1 MKFPTMFSPIN
12 IGTVTVPN
20 RFVVP
25 PMGNNFANTDG
36 SLSDRSAA
44 YYEARAK
51 GGFGLITIESTVVYS
66 EAKGGPR
73 KPCLFTDDTVES
85 FRKVAERCHRYGAK
99 LNIQLQ
105 HAGPE
110 GNSKLTGYPLKAA
123 SAMASH
129 CGGEIPVAMP
139 TEEVYRLI
147 EAYGDA
153 AARAQRAGIDM
164 VEVHCAHGYLVSTF
178 ISARTNKRTDEFGG
192 CFENRMRLPRL
203 IIENIRRKTGNMPI
217 LCRINARDEGE
228 GGLTVQDAAA
238 VAAYLEQECGVDALN
253 VSRSIHL
260 HDEFMWAP
268 NNTHGGFNAD
278 LVTEIKK
285 AVSIPVITV
294 GRYTE
299 PQYAELLVK
308 QGRADLVAFGR
319 QSIADPELPVKA
331 RTGHLET
338 LAPCIACLL
347 GCVPNMLAGRPI
359 TCAMNPCVGREAEIT
374 PAEVQKKVLVI
385 GGGPGGMYAAMM
397 CAKRGHDVMLLEKNA
412 ELGGHLLVAS
422 YPPAKGEIAP
432 AIRSLIV
439 RCREA
444 GVDIRTGVSVTP
456 ELVSELKPDAV
467 IVATGSVPLILS
479 IPGLADCGYVNAEDM
494 LTGKANV
501 GKKVLIVGGGMV
513 GAEAAEH
520 LAERGHDCDIVEMKP
535 VVGEDIM
542 PEPRKYIMAS
552 LEHHKVGQ
560 FTNAR
565 VSEFFADGVA
575 YTSTLDGSTHELRGY
590 DNVVLAMG
598 YRSNNTLS
606 AELEKLVPQV
616 IVIGEA
622 RQAPGNSMLATGDAL
637 NAALAI

>member
-1 MKFPTMFSPIN
+1 MKFPTMFSPIQ

-25 PMGNNFANTDG
+25 PMGNNFANSDG
-36 SLSDRSAA
+36 SMSERSAA

-73 KPCLFTDDTVES
+73 KPCLFTDDVVDS
-85 FRKVAERCHRYGAK
+85 FRMVAERCHRYGAK
-99 LNIQLQ
+99 VNIQLQ

-178 ISARTNKRTDEFGG
+178 VSARTNKRTDEFGG

-253 VSRSIHL
+253 ISRSIHL

-299 PQYAELLVK
+299 PQYAELLVR

-319 QSIADPELPVKA
+319 QSIADPELPLKA

-338 LAPCIACLL
+338 LTPCIACLL

-359 TCAMNPCVGREAEIT
+359 TCAMNPCVGREAEIV

-397 CAKRGHDVMLLEKNA
+397 CAKRGHDVILLEKNK
-412 ELGGHLLVAS
+412 ELGGHFLVAS
-422 YPPAKGEIAP
+422 YPPAKGEITP

-444 GVDIRTGVSVTP
+444 GVDIRLGVTVTP
-456 ELVSELKPDAV
+456 ELVGELKPDAV
-467 IVATGSVPLILS
+467 IVATGSVPLILP
-479 IPGLADCGYVNAEDM
+479 IPGLADCGYINAEDM
-494 LTGKANV
+494 LTGKYNV

-520 LAERGHDCDIVEMKP
+520 LAERGHACDIVEMKP

-565 VSEFFADGVA
+565 VSEFFTDGVA
-575 YTSTLDGSTHELRGY
+575 YTSTIDGSTHELRGY
-590 DNVVLAMG
+590 DNIVLAMG

-606 AELEKLVPQV
+606 AELEKLVSQV

>member
-1 MKFPTMFSPIN
+1 MKFPTMFSPIQ

-20 RFVVP
+20 RLATP

-36 SLSDRSAA
+36 SLSERSAA

-73 KPCLFTDDTVES
+73 KPCLFTDDTVDS
-85 FRKVAERCHRYGAK
+85 FRVVAERCHRYGAK
-99 LNIQLQ
+99 VNIQLQ

-139 TEEVYRLI
+139 TDEVYRLI

-153 AARAQRAGIDM
+153 AARAQKAGIDM

-299 PQYAELLVK
+299 PQYAELLVR

-338 LAPCIACLL
+338 LTPCIACLL

-359 TCAMNPCVGREAEIT
+359 TCAMNPCVGREAEIV

-397 CAKRGHDVMLLEKNA
+397 CAKRGHDVILLEKNT
-412 ELGGHLLVAS
+412 ELGGHFLVAS

-432 AIRSLIV
+432 SIRSLIV

-444 GVDIRTGVSVTP
+444 GVDIRLGVTVTP
-456 ELVSELKPDAV
+456 ELVKELNPDAV
-467 IVATGSVPLILS
+467 IVATGSTPLILP

-494 LTGKANV
+494 LTGKYNV

-520 LAERGHDCDIVEMKP
+520 LAERGHACDIVEMKP

-565 VSEFFADGVA
+565 VSQFFTDGVA
-575 YTSTLDGSTHELRGY
+575 YTSTVDGSTHELRGY
-590 DNVVLAMG
+590 DSIVLAMG

-606 AELEKLVPQV
+606 AELEKFVPHV

-637 NAALAI
+637 NAALSI

>member
-1 MKFPTMFSPIN
+1 MKFPTMFSPIQ

-20 RFVVP
+20 RFATP

-36 SLSDRSAA
+36 SLSERSAA

-73 KPCLFTDDTVES
+73 KPCLFTDDTVDS
-85 FRKVAERCHRYGAK
+85 FREVAERCHRYGAK
-99 LNIQLQ
+99 VNIQLQ

-129 CGGEIPVAMP
+129 CGSEIPVAMP
-139 TEEVYRLI
+139 TDEVYRLI

-192 CFENRMRLPRL
+192 CFENRTRLPRL

-299 PQYAELLVK
+299 PQYAELLVR

-338 LAPCIACLL
+338 LTPCIACLL

-359 TCAMNPCVGREAEIT
+359 TCAMNPCVGREAEIV

-397 CAKRGHDVMLLEKNA
+397 CAKRGHDVILLEKNA
-412 ELGGHLLVAS
+412 ELGGHFLVAS
-422 YPPAKGEIAP
+422 YPPAKGEISP

-444 GVDIRTGVSVTP
+444 GVDIRLSVTVTP
-456 ELVSELKPDAV
+456 ALVKELNPDAV
-467 IVATGSVPLILS
+467 IVATGSTPLILP

-494 LTGKANV
+494 LTGKYNV

-520 LAERGHDCDIVEMKP
+520 LAERGHTCDIVEMKP

-565 VSEFFADGVA
+565 VSQFFTDGVA
-575 YTSTLDGSTHELRGY
+575 YTSTVDGSTHELRGY
-590 DNVVLAMG
+590 DSIVLAMG

-606 AELEKLVPQV
+606 AELEKFVPHV

-637 NAALAI
+637 NAALSI

>member
-1 MKFPTMFSPIN
+1 MKFPTMFSPIQ

-20 RFVVP
+20 RFATP

-36 SLSDRSAA
+36 SLSERSAA

-73 KPCLFTDDTVES
+73 KPCLFTDDTIDS
-85 FRKVAERCHRYGAK
+85 FREVAERCHRYGAK
-99 LNIQLQ
+99 VNIQLQ

-139 TEEVYRLI
+139 TDEVYRLI

-299 PQYAELLVK
+299 PQYAELLVR

-338 LAPCIACLL
+338 LTPCIACLL

-359 TCAMNPCVGREAEIT
+359 TCAMNPCVGREAEIV

-397 CAKRGHDVMLLEKNA
+397 CAKRGHDVILLEKNA
-412 ELGGHLLVAS
+412 ELGGHFLVAS
-422 YPPAKGEIAP
+422 YPPAKGEISP

-444 GVDIRTGVSVTP
+444 GVDIRLGVTVTP
-456 ELVSELKPDAV
+456 ALVKELNPDAV
-467 IVATGSVPLILS
+467 IVATGSTPLILP

-494 LTGKANV
+494 LTGKYNV

-520 LAERGHDCDIVEMKP
+520 LAERGHTCDIVEMKP

-565 VSEFFADGVA
+565 VSQFFTDGVA
-575 YTSTLDGSTHELRGY
+575 YTSTVDGSTHELRGY
-590 DNVVLAMG
+590 DSIVLAMG

-606 AELEKLVPQV
+606 AELEKFVPHV

-637 NAALAI
+637 NAALSI